1 MSTADSM
8 DFDELYREVILDH
21 CKRPRNF
28 GSLPGAT
35 ATAHG
40 DNPSCGDEVHLGIIL
55 SPEGVVEDI
64 KFTGQAC
71 AICTASSSLM
81 TTLVKGKKREEA
93 ELLLKDF
100 EKLICHLEETPAPA
114 SLGNLRALAGVRQF
128 PQRVKCA
135 MLGWRALEQTL
146 DTRSSGPKTVSTEE
160 PAA

>member
-1 MSTADSM
+1 MSSGNPM
-8 DFDELYREVILDH
+8 NFDELYREVILDH

-28 GSLPGAT
+28 GPLPQAT

-40 DNPSCGDEVHLGIIL
+40 DNPSCGDEVHLGIVL

-71 AICTASSSLM
+71 AISTASTSLM

-93 ELLLKDF
+93 EALLKDF
-100 EKLICHLEETPAPA
+100 ENMICHIEETKPPA

-146 DTRSSGPKTVSTEE
+146 DGNSSAPKTITTEE
-160 PAA
+160 PSS